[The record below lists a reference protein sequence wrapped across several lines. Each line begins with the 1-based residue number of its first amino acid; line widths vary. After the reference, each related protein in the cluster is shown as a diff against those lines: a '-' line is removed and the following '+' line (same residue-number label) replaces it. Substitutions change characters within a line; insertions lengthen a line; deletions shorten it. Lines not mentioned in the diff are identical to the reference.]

1 MKATTFPND
10 DDRGFVSVVIQLF
23 HLALTPTVAGPANT
37 PSPVEPKPSL
47 LERFDR
53 WAAKSRQRQLE
64 AYLAGSKDVF
74 ELEARMR
81 NAERQPYYGA

>member
-10 DDRGFVSVVIQLF
+10 DDRGFITVVIQLF
-23 HLALTPTVAGPANT
+23 HLALTPPPATVRETAA
-37 PSPVEPKPSL
+37 EPRLSL

-53 WAAKSRQRQLE
+53 WAAKSRQRQRE

-74 ELEARMR
+74 ELETRMR
-81 NAERQPYYGA
+81 SAERQPYY